1 MEPNPYFLQY
11 NATRG
16 SVTYLDTAL
25 MQEFPKNIIG
35 MASTRISSRHFFF
48 YGGFQIE
55 NKSLRLTKWRLL
67 DSGKSYYFKRRW
79 LYY

>member
-55 NKSLRLTKWRLL
+55 NKSLRPNKMEIV
-67 DSGKSYYFKRRW
+67 G
-79 LYY
+79 